1 MQLNGVEID
10 DTYAEA
16 FKTYAARVLVTA
28 VNDKWVREAASSACG
43 FATSMIDCPCEAG
56 VEKYIPASETPDH
69 RPGVILMFCM
79 NKKKKVGDKEVDN
92 IGEVLIER
100 LGQCIL
106 TCPTTAIFDAFP
118 KDRQNDESNVISKT
132 GYNLSFFGDGYSE
145 KGGSEFPFPTYKVP
159 VMDGIFLTQNAF
171 RADKAVAGGN
181 FMIMGTSLESALKA
195 AEAAVEAIHKVDYVI
210 TPFPGGIV
218 RSGSKVGSIK
228 YPKILKASTN
238 QLLCPTLRGKVPET
252 LVPEGVAA
260 VYEIVIDG
268 LDEKH
273 VGEAMKVG
281 IQAATKVPGVKKVTA
296 GNYGGKLGPYKF
308 NLKMLLGL

>member
-1 MQLNGVEID
+1 MNLNGVEID
-10 DTYAEA
+10 DTFAEA
-16 FKTYAARVLVTA
+16 FKTYACRVLVTA
-28 VNDKWVREAASSACG
+28 LNEKWAREAANSACG

-56 VEKYIPASETPDH
+56 VEKYVPASETPDH
-69 RPGVILMFCM
+69 RPGVILMFYM
-79 NKKKKVGDKEVDN
+79 NKKKKVGDKEIDN
-92 IGEVLIER
+92 IGQVLLER

-106 TCPTTAIFDAFP
+106 TCPTTAVFDSFP
-118 KDRQNDESNVISKT
+118 QDRHDDQSNVICKT
-132 GYNLSFFGDGYSE
+132 GYNLSFFGDGFQE
-145 KGGSEFPFPTYKVP
+145 KGGDEFSFPTYRIP
-159 VMDGIFLTQNAF
+159 VMDGIFITQNAF

-181 FMIMGTSLESALKA
+181 FMIMGASVESALQA

-218 RSGSKVGSIK
+218 RSGSKVGSLK

-238 QLLCPTLRGKVPET
+238 HLLCPLLRDKVPET
-252 LVPEGVAA
+252 LVPEGVKA

-273 VGEAMKVG
+273 VAEAMKVG
-281 IQAATKVPGVKKVTA
+281 IHAATKIPGVKKITA

-308 NLKMLLGL
+308 YLKTLLGL